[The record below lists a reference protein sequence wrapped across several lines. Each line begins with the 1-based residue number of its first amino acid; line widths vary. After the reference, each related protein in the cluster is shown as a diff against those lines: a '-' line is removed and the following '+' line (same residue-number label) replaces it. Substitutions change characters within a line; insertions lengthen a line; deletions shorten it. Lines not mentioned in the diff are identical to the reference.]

1 MLRTALQLAA
11 RGLPVFPCTPGG
23 KTPACTH
30 GCLDGTTDVVQIQS
44 WWRSTPQFNIGV
56 ACGHVP
62 GAAAAIFALDLDGG
76 EAETALKR
84 LEDANGALPPTVETI
99 TGRGRQLWFKLLGNV
114 TVQNSEGKLALNIDV
129 RGHHGYVIAPPSLHP
144 TGKRYAWS
152 VDSAKAFA
160 EAPQWLL
167 DKITAPANGSGNGV
181 TPSSEWR
188 VMTNGVEKG
197 QRNKQLTRLTGHLL
211 RHFVNP

>member
-44 WWRSTPQFNIGV
+44 WWRSNSQFNIGV

-84 LEDANGALPPTVETI
+84 GDEPTPPENN
-99 TGRGRQLWFKLLGNV
+99 R
-114 TVQNSEGKLALNIDV
+114 
-129 RGHHGYVIAPPSLHP
+129 PPSVL
-144 TGKRYAWS
+144 YAPRREHSRKPDEVYVLIERTYPELPKIELFERARRPGWDAWGNEVPQVES
-152 VDSAKAFA
+152 WDEMWARPFDYSA
-160 EAPQWLL
+160 
-167 DKITAPANGSGNGV
+167 
-181 TPSSEWR
+181 
-188 VMTNGVEKG
+188 
-197 QRNKQLTRLTGHLL
+197 TRGET
-211 RHFVNP
+211 R